1 MLITGWK
8 NSTGIQ
14 HPALNEFC
22 EFEHTVHVGV
32 VPDSVLLCVCGNRFG
47 SDYRATS
54 GNVYHKG
61 QGKLSETGV

>member
-1 MLITGWK
+1 MNI
-8 NSTGIQ
+8 
-14 HPALNEFC
+14 C

-32 VPDSVLLCVCGNRFG
+32 VPYSVLLCVCGNRFG